1 MSVTKAVGRLSV
13 KPISNALP
21 YAYVMAERGA
31 AIRVLA
37 NEHTFEPVA
46 TPRIADVIA
55 ERLARAI
62 REGVL
67 EPGARLPTEQE
78 LAREFGVGRTS
89 VREGLQKLRAYGLI
103 ETRKGLGAF
112 VTTPNSEDPLADFA
126 RWTARDPAAIEKLLE
141 ARVALE
147 TVAAGLAALRA
158 SEPGREEIEARHRE
172 HQRATEAHDVA
183 RMVSTDEAFHGCV
196 FAAAENQII
205 SRLYELLTP
214 ELTDFRRKTLALPWA
229 ATRSTHGHAAIV
241 EGIKRGDAAAAREA
255 MADHLLV
262 LYEEV
267 HQSVADD
274 GSARELKLADRSAL
288 V

>member
-1 MSVTKAVGRLSV
+1 
-13 KPISNALP
+13 
-21 YAYVMAERGA
+21 MAEKGA
-31 AIRVLA
+31 AIRMLA
-37 NEHTFEPVA
+37 GEHTFEPVA

-62 REGVL
+62 RDGVL
-67 EPGARLPTEQE
+67 EPGDRLPTEQE

-103 ETRKGLGAF
+103 ETRKGLGGF
-112 VTTPNSEDPLADFA
+112 VTVPNSEDPLADFA

-147 TVAAGLAALRA
+147 TVAAGLAAVRA
-158 SEPGREEIEARHRE
+158 SEESRQELEARHRE
-172 HQRATEAHDVA
+172 HTEATVAHDVA
-183 RMVSTDEAFHGCV
+183 RMVRTDEAFHACV
-196 FAAAENQII
+196 FTAADNQII
-205 SRLYELLTP
+205 SRLYDLLAP

-229 ATRSTHGHAAIV
+229 ATRSAHGHAAIV
-241 EGIKRGDAAAAREA
+241 EGVLRRDPSAAREA
-255 MADHLLV
+255 MGDHLLV

-267 HQSVADD
+267 HQSVAED
-274 GSARELKLADRSAL
+274 GSARELVLADRAAL

>member
-1 MSVTKAVGRLSV
+1 
-13 KPISNALP
+13 
-21 YAYVMAERGA
+21 MADKGA
-31 AIRVLA
+31 AIRALA
-37 NEHTFEPVA
+37 GEHAFEPVA

-67 EPGARLPTEQE
+67 EPGDRLPTEQE

-147 TVAAGLAALRA
+147 TVAAGLAAVRA
-158 SEPGREEIEARHRE
+158 SEESRQELDARHRE
-172 HQRATEAHDVA
+172 HTAATDAHDVT
-183 RMVSTDEAFHGCV
+183 RMVRTDEAFHACV
-196 FAAAENQII
+196 FAAADNQII
-205 SRLYELLTP
+205 SRLYELLAP

-229 ATRSTHGHAAIV
+229 AARSAQGHAAIV
-241 EGIKRGDAAAAREA
+241 EGIRLSDASGARNA

-267 HQSVADD
+267 HQSATDD
-274 GSARELKLADRSAL
+274 GAARVLAL
-288 V
+288 VGRAALV

>member
-1 MSVTKAVGRLSV
+1 M
-13 KPISNALP
+13 
-21 YAYVMAERGA
+21 
-31 AIRVLA
+31 LA
-37 NEHTFEPVA
+37 NEHTFEPVS

-62 REGVL
+62 RDGVL
-67 EPGARLPTEQE
+67 GPGDRLPTEQE

-112 VTTPNSEDPLADFA
+112 VTTPSSDDPLADFA

-147 TVAAGLAALRA
+147 TVAAGLAAVRA
-158 SEPGREEIEARHRE
+158 SDQVREELEARHQA
-172 HQRATEAHDVA
+172 HKQATEAQDVA
-183 RMVSTDEAFHGCV
+183 GMVSTDEAFHASV
-196 FAAAENQII
+196 FTAADNQII

-229 ATRSTHGHAAIV
+229 AARSTHGHAAIV
-241 EGIKRGDAAAAREA
+241 EGVRRRDATAAREA

-267 HQSVADD
+267 HQSVAKD
-274 GSARELKLADRSAL
+274 GSGRELQLADRSAL

>member
-1 MSVTKAVGRLSV
+1 M
-13 KPISNALP
+13 
-21 YAYVMAERGA
+21 
-31 AIRVLA
+31 LA

-62 REGVL
+62 RDGVL
-67 EPGARLPTEQE
+67 APGDRLPTEQE

-89 VREGLQKLRAYGLI
+89 VREGLQKLRAYGLV

-112 VTTPNSEDPLADFA
+112 VTTPSTEDPLADFA
-126 RWTARDPAAIEKLLE
+126 RWTARNPAAIEKLLE
-141 ARVALE
+141 ARIALE
-147 TVAAGLAALRA
+147 TVAAGLAAVRA
-158 SEPGREEIEARHRE
+158 SEADREKLEARHRE
-172 HQRATEAHDVA
+172 HKDATEAHDVA
-183 RMVSTDEAFHGCV
+183 RMVSTDEAFHECV
-196 FAAAENQII
+196 FTAAGNEIV

-229 ATRSTHGHAAIV
+229 AARSARGHGAIV
-241 EGIKRGDAAAAREA
+241 EGVLRRDASAARDA

-267 HQSVADD
+267 HESVAKE
-274 GSARELKLADRSAL
+274 GSARELELADRAAL

>member
-1 MSVTKAVGRLSV
+1 M
-13 KPISNALP
+13 
-21 YAYVMAERGA
+21 
-31 AIRVLA
+31 LA
-37 NEHTFEPVA
+37 NEHTFDPVA
-46 TPRIADVIA
+46 SPRIADVIA
-55 ERLARAI
+55 ERLAGAI
-62 REGVL
+62 RDGVL

-112 VTTPNSEDPLADFA
+112 VTTPNSDDPLADFA

-147 TVAAGLAALRA
+147 TAATGLAAVRA
-158 SEPGREEIEARHRE
+158 SEESLEVLLARHQE
-172 HQRATEAHDVA
+172 HTDATVAQDVA
-183 RMVSTDEAFHGCV
+183 RMVRTDEAFHACV
-196 FAAAENQII
+196 FAAADNQII
-205 SRLYELLTP
+205 NRLYELLTP

-229 ATRSTHGHAAIV
+229 ATRSAQGHAAIV
-241 EGIKRGDAAAAREA
+241 EGVQRRDAAAARKA

-267 HQSVADD
+267 HQSVTED
-274 GSARELKLADRSAL
+274 GSGRELVLADRSAL

>member
-1 MSVTKAVGRLSV
+1 MSV
-13 KPISNALP
+13 KPFSFAVT
-21 YAYVMAERGA
+21 YAVGMTDNGA

-46 TPRIADVIA
+46 TPRIADIIA

-67 EPGARLPTEQE
+67 QPGDRLPTEQQ

-89 VREGLQKLRAYGLI
+89 VREGLQKLRAYGLV
-103 ETRKGLGAF
+103 ESRKGLGAF
-112 VTTPNSEDPLADFA
+112 VTAPSFEDPLADFA
-126 RWTARDPAAIEKLLE
+126 RWAARDPAGIEKLLE

-147 TVAAGLAALRA
+147 TVAAGLAAARA
-158 SEPGREEIEARHRE
+158 SEQDLALLEERHLAHE
-172 HQRATEAHDVA
+172 KATEARDVA
-183 RMVSTDEAFHGCV
+183 HMVGTDEAFHEQI
-196 FAAAENQII
+196 FAAAGNQIV

-229 ATRSTHGHAAIV
+229 ATRSAHGHAAIV
-241 EGIKRGDAAAAREA
+241 DGIRRHDPPAARHA

-267 HQSVADD
+267 HESV
-274 GSARELKLADRSAL
+274 GSEGATARELKLAPRNTL